1 MYAMLCVCKI
11 HRYTNCFNYK
21 SLKNYKFNLF
31 RNDRLFGVIFNCL
44 KKFVLVEMIRKT
56 MMCVMYPV
64 ASNNTEDPL
73 VTISL
78 QYLYS
83 CVPCSFSYILLIFG
97 LVFAFNQS
105 CHA

>member
-31 RNDRLFGVIFNCL
+31 RNDRLLGVIFNCL

-78 QYLYS
+78 PFLAL
-83 CVPCSFSYILLIFG
+83 FSPSTKVVTHKCG
-97 LVFAFNQS
+97 WHKGTS
-105 CHA
+105 H